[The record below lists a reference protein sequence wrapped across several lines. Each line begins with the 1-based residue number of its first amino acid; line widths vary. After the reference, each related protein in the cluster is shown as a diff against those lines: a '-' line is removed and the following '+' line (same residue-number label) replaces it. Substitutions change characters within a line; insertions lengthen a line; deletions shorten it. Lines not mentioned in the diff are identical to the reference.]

1 MPPTLADR
9 LVHILAAIETIQ
21 TALASETLDDLA
33 TNRMLRL
40 AVERSFEIMCEA
52 SRRIPDGVKAEHPE
66 IDWQGM
72 VDFGNRLRHAYH
84 SVDPNI
90 LWQIAQRDLP
100 PLKAFAERVM
110 RESKNAGDR

>member
-9 LVHILAAIETIQ
+9 LAHILIAIETIQ
-21 TALASETLDDLA
+21 KALGGKTADDL
-33 TNRMLRL
+33 TEDLMLRL

-52 SRRIPDGVKAEHPE
+52 SRRIPDGVKAQHPE

-84 SVDPNI
+84 RIDPAT
-90 LWQIAQRDLP
+90 LCQIAERDLP
-100 PLKAFAERVM
+100 PLKAFAEKVM
-110 RESKNAGDR
+110 RESGE

>member
-9 LVHILAAIETIQ
+9 LEHILTAIDTIQ
-21 TALASETLDDLA
+21 TALADKTLDDIAKNL
-33 TNRMLRL
+33 MLRL

-52 SRRIPDGVKAEHPE
+52 SRRIPDDVKAQHPE

-84 SVDPNI
+84 RIDPNV
-90 LWQIAQRDLP
+90 LWQIAERDLP
-100 PLKAFAERVM
+100 PLKAFAERVI
-110 RESKNAGDR
+110 RESGE